1 MKLIGHCLEALTV
14 VAERRCSLDGVAN
27 LGVEGVDASVGVVL
41 EETTKSSP
49 ESGCGRGLAE
59 DKIEDL
65 GRHARVDPLDDGEII
80 FDPARIIEARN
91 GVGGDVGAQ
100 IAAAKVYVEE
110 VAPMVVIVGCKV

>member
-65 GRHARVDPLDDGEII
+65 SRHVRVDPLDDGEI
-80 FDPARIIEARN
+80 
-91 GVGGDVGAQ
+91 VGERSNFKQIPTHTQDHGDA
-100 IAAAKVYVEE
+100 
-110 VAPMVVIVGCKV
+110 